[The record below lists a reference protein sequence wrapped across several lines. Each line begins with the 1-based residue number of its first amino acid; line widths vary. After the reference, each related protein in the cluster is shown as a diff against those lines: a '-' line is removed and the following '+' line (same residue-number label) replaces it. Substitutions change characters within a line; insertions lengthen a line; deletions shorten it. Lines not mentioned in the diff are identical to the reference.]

1 MTARLVGTSPVV
13 ASYVRVGRGRDLMEE
28 LAVEIG
34 RALRRV
40 RRAHGLTLVDVAAMS
55 GGIFKSTSVAGYERG
70 ERSITLERFCRLCQL
85 YGLAPERLLADILR
99 RTEGRPEPEIDL
111 TALESLGTT
120 EGALVSGF
128 VRQVRALRGER
139 QADMITLRAGDLEV
153 LATAEGR
160 RPEDLAEALR
170 AAIRSED

>member
-1 MTARLVGTSPVV
+1 
-13 ASYVRVGRGRDLMEE
+13 MEQ

-34 RALRRV
+34 RALRRL

-55 GGIFKSTSVAGYERG
+55 GGMFKATSVAGYERG
-70 ERSITLERFCRLCQL
+70 ERSITLERFCSLCQL

-99 RTEGRPEPEIDL
+99 NAEGRIEPDIDL

-120 EGALVSGF
+120 ESALVSEF

-139 QADMITLRAGDLEV
+139 RADMITLRAGDLDV

-160 RPEDLAEALR
+160 LPEELAEALR
-170 AAIRSED
+170 AVIRPED